1 MGYRVTEEKS
11 SPSVNMLLVNLWSE
25 TRFSFLL
32 NSQRRPPRRL
42 RSKKR
47 KRGSRRMAFKHF
59 INEKIYLSHMSR
71 LKDSMCSR
79 QLRQNS
85 TLWDKI
91 QQYCEVSLKLFLIFP
106 ILQRGK
112 MLESKCTKSYFF
124 AQWKLDLITITK
136 SLNQR
141 FSQRRSEGSLSY
153 FEKKPWLRLVTWLPK
168 SGGQK

>member
-1 MGYRVTEEKS
+1 M
-11 SPSVNMLLVNLWSE
+11 
-25 TRFSFLL
+25 SFVH
-32 NSQRRPPRRL
+32 RPPGILDIYIYIYIFFTSKVSKMNQNDFVQTATYL
-42 RSKKR
+42 RW
-47 KRGSRRMAFKHF
+47 AFKYF
-59 INEKIYLSHMSR
+59 INEKIYLSRMSR

-141 FSQRRSEGSLSY
+141 FSQRRSEGSLSC

>member
-1 MGYRVTEEKS
+1 M
-11 SPSVNMLLVNLWSE
+11 
-25 TRFSFLL
+25 SFVH
-32 NSQRRPPRRL
+32 RPPRILDIYIYIFFTSKVSKMNQTDFVQTATEL
-42 RSKKR
+42 R
-47 KRGSRRMAFKHF
+47 GAFKHF
-59 INEKIYLSHMSR
+59 INEEIYLSLMSR

-79 QLRQNS
+79 QPRQNS

-141 FSQRRSEGSLSY
+141 FSQRRSEGSLSC